1 MEPIVSIELKEYNRL
16 KDLEYQFKFLTEYV
30 EIHERHEQD
39 TLDPLAV
46 KSLKC
51 GVINKKKLDYFYKN
65 LLDVDKLVVEE

>member
-16 KDLEYQFKFLTEYV
+16 KDLENQFKFLTDYV
-30 EIHERHEQD
+30 EIHIEQERN

-51 GVINKKKLDYFYKN
+51 GVISKKKLDYFYKN
-65 LLDVDKLVVEE
+65 LLDIDKLIVKE